1 MTNAALNLWHA
12 LVLFAIEAAR
22 EPWAAVAVGAFVL
35 GLLLDRSRLG
45 QATLV
50 GRAAVGAF
58 LAYWI
63 ARLIQEVIR

>member
-35 GLLLDRSRLG
+35 GLLLDRSRTVPLG
-45 QATLV
+45 QV
-50 GRAAVGAF
+50 GRAVFGAV
-58 LAYWI
+58 LAYGVT
-63 ARLIQEVIR
+63 RLLQEVIR